1 VKKWTYNLKYTNILA
16 LFLFIN
22 LVFLMACSRQPEQ
35 PGVVTEVVEVEGEEQ
50 VITRV
55 VRPPITVEPNPEIV
69 SRETGS
75 SVTLDYVFI
84 LNDPP
89 GIDPQVNDSDESV
102 TLIENLFAGLTRFN
116 HTLNQVEPMLAESW
130 EVSENGRQWT
140 FNLRDDIY
148 WVKPTE
154 QRIGDFVQVEP
165 VAPVVADDVV
175 YAIQRACS
183 KETNTPDAVTLF
195 IIDGCEQLFSLAE
208 PTTTDFN
215 RMGIKAIDDVTIQFT
230 LTKPAS
236 QFLTITSLWIMRPV
250 PRFLVEEFQE
260 EWTAPDNLLTS
271 GPFIPLN
278 ERYNLQRNPIW
289 PLSRPENKNVDFVN
303 FIYQSN
309 LTNAYQFWEAK
320 EADITPLPEFAD
332 ETLMQSLT
340 EKSDLVPD
348 LTLFY
353 LAYNFES
360 GVFREPAVRR
370 AFSAAIDR
378 ETLIEELFGNEAIGM
393 RHLVPPSVVGA
404 MPVDE
409 VGMGYDPDY
418 ARLQL
423 QSSGF
428 GSCRLM
434 PPIRLLVTTSDQSLR
449 QAEILREMWIDELG
463 CTEEQIEIDQAP
475 FGTLLA
481 NTRRDAGINRP
492 DMWELGWAPYYPDAQ
507 NWFGDLLHCV
517 DSENRQ
523 DRECTEVD
531 DLIRRASFET
541 NLNERLALYR
551 QIESMFF
558 SREGIIPL
566 IPLYVEGEF
575 LLSQNWVTYVPA
587 QFGGEQFDTYT
598 VDAVLKQLERSR

>member
-1 VKKWTYNLKYTNILA
+1 VPVKKWTYNLKYTNILA

-102 TLIENLFAGLTRFN
+102 TLIENLFVGLTRFN

-587 QFGGEQFDTYT
+587 QFGGEQF
-598 VDAVLKQLERSR
+598 